1 MNFSAKRWWG
11 KNAGKLVGSALAIS
25 GGAILWHTQAASIW
39 EVYRAVSL
47 PFQPNSYSPTVLS
60 DSRTERLEQELSETK
75 AQNAKMKQLLDS
87 AQDVSQSKPITLAKV
102 IGRSADNWWQ
112 QILIGKGSLDGVQV
126 GSIALSEGG
135 LVGRVS
141 QVTPH
146 TSQILLSTDPS
157 SRIGALISR
166 SRHMGYIQGNS
177 DRSDRL
183 VMQFFDKT
191 PDVKV
196 GDVVATSDVSQLFPG
211 GLTVGKVVQI
221 DLAKVPAPEAIV
233 KLTAPINA
241 LEWVR
246 IYPGHPTR
254 VESPAPKA
262 TVPAPATKK

>member
-1 MNFSAKRWWG
+1 MNFSARRWWG

-25 GGAILWHTQAASIW
+25 GSAILWHTQAESIW
-39 EVYRAVSL
+39 EIYRAVSV
-47 PFQPNSYSPTVLS
+47 PFQPNFHGPAVVA
-60 DSRTERLEQELSETK
+60 DSRTDRLEQELAETR

-87 AQDVSQSKPITLAKV
+87 ADDLSQSKPIAMARV

-112 QILIGKGSLDGVQV
+112 QILIGKGSRDGIQV
-126 GSIALSEGG
+126 GSIALSEGA

-146 TSQILLSTDPS
+146 TSQILLATDPS

-191 PDVKV
+191 PDVKI

-221 DLAKVPAPEAIV
+221 DLAKVPAPEAII

-246 IYPGHPTR
+246 IYPGQPTR
-254 VESPAPKA
+254 RESAAPKA
-262 TVPAPATKK
+262 TVITPVSK